1 MKTGLPF
8 DHYLAQDNAAL
19 SPAAKRGAVLF
30 FGEAR
35 CSSCHNGPFLGGRD
49 FANTGIPQLGPGVGQ
64 GAPLDKGRGE
74 LVDNQFYQ
82 FAFRVPPL
90 RNVELTAPYFH
101 NGSFATLEAVV
112 KHYNDVPTSLQ
123 TFDPAT
129 LPANVRDSYHGDAAT
144 INAVLASLD
153 GRVRQPLHLTDAQ
166 LADLVEF
173 LKALTDP
180 AARDLSGIMPASVP
194 SGLPVR

>member
-1 MKTGLPF
+1 MRRDGHLRFLCKTDCLLEIDKGF
-8 DHYLAQDNAAL
+8 SA
-19 SPAAKRGAVLF
+19 
-30 FGEAR
+30 
-35 CSSCHNGPFLGGRD
+35 LGGRD

-153 GRVRQPLHLTDAQ
+153 GRVRQPLHLTDTQ
-166 LADLVEF
+166 RADLVEF
-173 LKALTDP
+173 LKSLTDP

>member
-1 MKTGLPF
+1 M
-8 DHYLAQDNAAL
+8 
-19 SPAAKRGAVLF
+19 
-30 FGEAR
+30 
-35 CSSCHNGPFLGGRD
+35 
-49 FANTGIPQLGPGVGQ
+49 
-64 GAPLDKGRGE
+64 
-74 LVDNQFYQ
+74 
-82 FAFRVPPL
+82 
-90 RNVELTAPYFH
+90 
-101 NGSFATLEAVV
+101 

-166 LADLVEF
+166 RADLVEF
-173 LKALTDP
+173 LKSLTDP